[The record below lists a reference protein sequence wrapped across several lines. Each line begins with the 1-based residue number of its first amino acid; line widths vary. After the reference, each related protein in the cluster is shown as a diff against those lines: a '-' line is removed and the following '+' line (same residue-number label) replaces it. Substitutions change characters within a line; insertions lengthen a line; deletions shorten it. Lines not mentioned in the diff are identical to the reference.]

1 MFRNGREDARER
13 IFSFGCGPDSKKSPG
28 TSGLLHDFI
37 ISFLPLPL
45 FSPDLTNFSHDCG
58 LPLPSPKPRLTWW
71 EHLLGKRR
79 AWRLLLLPGA
89 LLILFLGSSPSW
101 PRLQAGLS
109 AFLRCQHWHQGLSPT
124 TWHLVF
130 CELGKKPGRGARGC
144 QCFGVTV

>member
-1 MFRNGREDARER
+1 MGGKMSVRGSFPSDVVQTAKRVRESQAYCM
-13 IFSFGCGPDSKKSPG
+13 ISSFP
-28 TSGLLHDFI
+28 
-37 ISFLPLPL
+37 SFLCPFLVPI
-45 FSPDLTNFSHDCG
+45 SPNFSHDCG

-79 AWRLLLLPGA
+79 ARRLLLLPGA